1 MNVLEKFKKMWNP
14 PEDEYEYYEDDY
26 EDESDED
33 TADTAEQEE
42 EPRSSYNQRESS
54 QRSYNRNSARTTS
67 SGSRTSNKVVNISP
81 SQLKFALFKPTSF
94 GEETR
99 TIADELMQKNMVV
112 VNLETTEKDVAR
124 RIVDFL
130 SGVAY
135 ANNGK
140 IKRIA
145 TSTFVIIPFNV
156 DFTGDGLLDELEN
169 NGIYF

>member
-1 MNVLEKFKKMWNP
+1 MGIVDKFKKMWNP
-14 PEDEYEYYEDDY
+14 PEDEYEYYEDEY
-26 EDESDED
+26 VEGEEGEEEVN
-33 TADTAEQEE
+33 AAEPVEETYEE
-42 EPRSSYNQRESS
+42 EPRTRS
-54 QRSYNRNSARTTS
+54 RSY
-67 SGSRTSNKVVNISP
+67 SRTSTRPQQTQRTGKVVNIAP
-81 SQLKFALFKPTSF
+81 SQLKFALFKPSTF

-99 TIADELMQKNMVV
+99 SIADDLMQKNMVV
-112 VNLETTEKDVAR
+112 INLESTEKDVAR

>member
-33 TADTAEQEE
+33 TADTAEPEDE
-42 EPRSSYNQRESS
+42 SRSYNQRESS
-54 QRSYNRNSARTTS
+54 QRSYSRNATRTTS
-67 SGSRTSNKVVNISP
+67 SSGGRTSNKVVNISS

>member
-1 MNVLEKFKKMWNP
+1 MNVLDKFKKMWNP

-26 EDESDED
+26 EEESDED
-33 TADTAEQEE
+33 TAVEQED
-42 EPRSSYNQRESS
+42 EPKPYSQRESS
-54 QRSYNRNSARTTS
+54 QRSYSRNTTRATS
-67 SGSRTSNKVVNISP
+67 TGGRTSNKVVNISS

-99 TIADELMQKNMVV
+99 AIADELMQKNMVV

>member
-1 MNVLEKFKKMWNP
+1 MGIVDKFKKMWNP

-26 EDESDED
+26 VEGEEEYDE
-33 TADTAEQEE
+33 TAEAEESAEAYEE
-42 EPRSSYNQRESS
+42 EPKRTRTYGRAA
-54 QRSYNRNSARTTS
+54 ARTAQQPQ
-67 SGSRTSNKVVNISP
+67 RTGKVVNIAP
-81 SQLKFALFKPTSF
+81 SQLKFALFKPSTF

-99 TIADELMQKNMVV
+99 SIADELMQKNMVV
-112 VNLETTEKDVAR
+112 VNLESTEKDVAR

-156 DFTGDGLLDELEN
+156 DFTGDGLLDELESS
-169 NGIYF
+169 GIYF

>member
-1 MNVLEKFKKMWNP
+1 MGIVDKVKKMWNP

-26 EDESDED
+26 VEGEEEYD
-33 TADTAEQEE
+33 AAEEEEAAYEE
-42 EPRSSYNQRESS
+42 EPKRT
-54 QRSYNRNSARTTS
+54 RSYGRASARTAQQPQ
-67 SGSRTSNKVVNISP
+67 RTGKVVNLNA
-81 SQLKFALFKPTSF
+81 SQLKFALFKPSTF

-99 TIADELMQKNMVV
+99 AIADELMQKNMVV
-112 VNLETTEKDVAR
+112 VNLESTDKDVAR
-124 RIVDFL
+124 RIIDFL

-135 ANNGK
+135 ANDGK

-169 NGIYF
+169 SGIYF

>member
-1 MNVLEKFKKMWNP
+1 MNVLDKFKKMWNP

-26 EDESDED
+26 EEESDED
-33 TADTAEQEE
+33 TAETEQQDEDS
-42 EPRSSYNQRESS
+42 RTYSSRETS
-54 QRSYNRNSARTTS
+54 QRSYGRSSARTSGNAGRS
-67 SGSRTSNKVVNISP
+67 SGKVVNIAS

-112 VNLETTEKDVAR
+112 INLETTEKDVAR

-169 NGIYF
+169 SGIYF

>member
-1 MNVLEKFKKMWNP
+1 MGIVDKFKKMWNP
-14 PEDEYEYYEDDY
+14 PEDEYEYYEDEY
-26 EDESDED
+26 VEGEDGEEEVSAAESVEE
-33 TADTAEQEE
+33 AYEE
-42 EPRSSYNQRESS
+42 EPRTRS
-54 QRSYNRNSARTTS
+54 RSY
-67 SGSRTSNKVVNISP
+67 GRTSTRPQQTQRTGKVVNIAP
-81 SQLKFALFKPTSF
+81 SQLKFALFKPSTF

-99 TIADELMQKNMVV
+99 SIADDLMQKNMVV
-112 VNLETTEKDVAR
+112 INLESTEKDVAR

>member
-1 MNVLEKFKKMWNP
+1 MNVLDKFKKMWNP

-26 EDESDED
+26 EEESDED
-33 TADTAEQEE
+33 TAETEQQDEDS
-42 EPRSSYNQRESS
+42 RAYSSRETS
-54 QRSYNRNSARTTS
+54 QRSYGRSSARTSGNTGRS
-67 SGSRTSNKVVNISP
+67 SGKVVNIAS

-112 VNLETTEKDVAR
+112 INLETTEKDVAR

-169 NGIYF
+169 SGIYF